1 MSFSSFRDTCLKCV
15 YWNVQTL
22 NRLEGTS
29 FLIEDLIEYKIDIAV
44 LSEVHWKD
52 QGGRLVEK
60 GYYFLTAAADSRS
73 QQGVGIVLSP
83 RVYSI
88 WKEGGGFWEPIS
100 SRLIKI
106 RIPLSSNSNG
116 KYLCFIGVYAPHN
129 EREEEV
135 KNLFYEKLEE
145 VCDQVRKG
153 DELVVLG
160 DFNARVGKF
169 SEDYPKVVGK
179 FGWEDEVNENGS
191 RLLNFCIQRSL
202 CIMSTVFQHK
212 DIHKPTWCNK
222 RNGKWHLLDHILVK
236 QEKMNMITNV
246 VNRRGT
252 RHTSDHVMVEV
263 MMKLTIPERKRRY
276 FHTRI
281 SIDRD
286 KTKVVSNPDKSPNPY
301 TSEFNNVIKHCSYRY
316 NNNNNSSSNSNIDIR
331 YNSWN

>member
-1 MSFSSFRDTCLKCV
+1 M
-15 YWNVQTL
+15 

-83 RVYSI
+83 RIYST

-169 SEDYPKVVGK
+169 
-179 FGWEDEVNENGS
+179 FL
-191 RLLNFCIQRSL
+191 RITR
-202 CIMSTVFQHK
+202 
-212 DIHKPTWCNK
+212 
-222 RNGKWHLLDHILVK
+222 KW
-236 QEKMNMITNV
+236 
-246 VNRRGT
+246 
-252 RHTSDHVMVEV
+252 
-263 MMKLTIPERKRRY
+263 
-276 FHTRI
+276 
-281 SIDRD
+281 
-286 KTKVVSNPDKSPNPY
+286 
-301 TSEFNNVIKHCSYRY
+301 
-316 NNNNNSSSNSNIDIR
+316 
-331 YNSWN
+331 